1 MPAKTIDQAAMWNGV
16 AGQNWVEA
24 QALLDAMFEPFE
36 RLLTDTVC
44 ARGGGAVLDVGC
56 GTGATV
62 IALARDRQQAGAGAV
77 TGIDISGPMTA
88 LARQRLADAGLAA
101 DIICADAQDHP
112 LGEARFDQIVSR
124 FGVMFFR
131 DPVAAFTRLRRA
143 ARPGGQLFAIAWRAP
158 DENPF
163 MTVAERAAAPLL
175 PGLAGQTPPPTG
187 QFAFA
192 DAGRV
197 GSILDTAGWTGI
209 DIRPVDVACCLPET
223 ALETYFT
230 RLGPLGRVL
239 SELDAD
245 LAAHVV
251 DAVRAGYTPFID
263 DGAVR
268 FTAACWTISAG
279 APQ

>member
-1 MPAKTIDQAAMWNGV
+1 MPVETMDQAAMWNGV
-16 AGQNWVEA
+16 AGRNWVEA

-36 RLLTDTVC
+36 RMLTAAVA

-62 IALARDRQQAGAGAV
+62 MALARGRQQGGAEPV
-77 TGIDISGPMTA
+77 TGIDISRPMTA

-101 DIICADAQDHP
+101 GIICADAQDHP
-112 LGEARFDQIVSR
+112 LGEGRFDHIVSR

-131 DPVAAFTRLRRA
+131 DPVAAFTNLCRA
-143 ARPGGQLFAIAWRAP
+143 ARPGGQLFAIAWRTP

-175 PGLAGQTPPPTG
+175 PDEAGLAPPPTG

-192 DAGRV
+192 DAARV
-197 GSILDTAGWTGI
+197 RTILDAAGWTGI
-209 DIRPVDVACCLPET
+209 DIRPVNVACCMPEA

-239 SELDAD
+239 SGLDAD
-245 LAAHVV
+245 LAAQVI
-251 DAVRAGYTPFID
+251 DAVRAGYAPFID
-263 DGAVR
+263 DGAAH
-268 FTAACWTISAG
+268 FTAACWTIAAQ